1 MADVR
6 RTERTVQSDRH
17 IVVVG
22 ANEQARSVHGPDLA
36 LGPRLIPGSPD
47 WSEDNDVPIGAP
59 ESRGRLAS

>member
-6 RTERTVQSDRH
+6 RTERTVQPDRH

-36 LGPRLIPGSPD
+36 LGPRLIPGIPD
-47 WSEDNDVPIGAP
+47 WSKDNDAPIEIP
-59 ESRGRLAS
+59 ESKGRHVL